1 MKIEET
7 LTFGQQVFK
16 FKLPDELCDA
26 LNERMDKEVKDKT
39 FTDASK
45 QLSAK
50 IKKEYRIIQW
60 LVARNRQKNIFI
72 KCIQEVM
79 KKVTQYNAFVAHS
92 VVVDKTPG

>member
-50 IKKEYRIIQW
+50 IKKEYRIVSWPEID
-60 LVARNRQKNIFI
+60 
-72 KCIQEVM
+72 
-79 KKVTQYNAFVAHS
+79 KKIS
-92 VVVDKTPG
+92 L

>member
-45 QLSAK
+45 
-50 IKKEYRIIQW
+50 
-60 LVARNRQKNIFI
+60 
-72 KCIQEVM
+72 
-79 KKVTQYNAFVAHS
+79 
-92 VVVDKTPG
+92 

>member
-50 IKKEYRIIQW
+50 IKKEYRIV
-60 LVARNRQKNIFI
+60 LVAEIDKKNIFI
-72 KCIQEVM
+72 KCIQRVM
-79 KKVTQYNAFVAHS
+79 EKVTQYNAFFVAHS
-92 VVVDKTPG
+92 VVVDNPDK

>member
-50 IKKEYRIIQW
+50 IKKEYRIVSW
-60 LVARNRQKNIFI
+60 LTEIDKKNIFI

-92 VVVDKTPG
+92 VVVDNALDK